1 MSLIIISCVDTE
13 EFEFKTSSKPS
24 EADKHAAALFLYFPV
39 VPTRCCVCCGDVRK
53 YFSISIIYFS
63 AQCETFRFESHFQ
76 GDKKKTQR
84 GGRKKKLL
92 ARVSAGLVLVIMCR
106 DSQIVTDKMEF
117 FSCLGF
123 SRENMRLLEFL
134 ILAEM
139 ETAACTELSFTTL
152 LRNAGVSISHTPAL

>member
-76 GDKKKTQR
+76 GDEKKNSAR
-84 GGRKKKLL
+84 RKKKKII
-92 ARVSAGLVLVIMCR
+92 G
-106 DSQIVTDKMEF
+106 
-117 FSCLGF
+117 
-123 SRENMRLLEFL
+123 
-134 ILAEM
+134 
-139 ETAACTELSFTTL
+139 ACIGG
-152 LRNAGVSISHTPAL
+152 AGVGYHVSRLANRD